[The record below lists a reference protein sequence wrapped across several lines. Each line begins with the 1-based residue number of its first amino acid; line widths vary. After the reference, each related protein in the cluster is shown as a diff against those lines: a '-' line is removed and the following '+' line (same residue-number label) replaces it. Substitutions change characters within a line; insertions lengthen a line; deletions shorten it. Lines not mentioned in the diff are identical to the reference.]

1 MLGHI
6 LTSPINED
14 NNTNTTTT
22 ATTITNPESIPS
34 VSITPSPS
42 PSEPQLVMKL
52 PSLSNFWMGL
62 KPGGLFF
69 SVSSPSIEENPCC
82 GCIMLNKNTSI
93 ADLVNNNNLGS
104 KKASLIFI
112 GAIF

>member
-42 PSEPQLVMKL
+42 PWPSTIQEQKPDGNDDVVQKAELQPQAV
-52 PSLSNFWMGL
+52 P
-62 KPGGLFF
+62 
-69 SVSSPSIEENPCC
+69 ENNEDTT
-82 GCIMLNKNTSI
+82 I
-93 ADLVNNNNLGS
+93 
-104 KKASLIFI
+104 
-112 GAIF
+112 

>member
-69 SVSSPSIEENPCC
+69 SVSSPSIEENPAAVASCL
-82 GCIMLNKNTSI
+82 IRIQVLQTWSI
-93 ADLVNNNNLGS
+93 T
-104 KKASLIFI
+104 IT
-112 GAIF
+112 